1 MKKKLVILS
10 IGMLPL
16 VATHAQQ
23 QDTTLVRTVVVENEY
38 NPTVM
43 DASKINVLPKVEEP
57 TVPKTHID
65 YANSIRPLS
74 AWNYQAMQ
82 PIVKDWKADA
92 AYRGYLRAGYGN
104 NGNVDARLGYLWDI
118 SKKDRLNLSAS
129 FGGWNGDM
137 RGWHWQEN
145 NWMGNDWTSRLY
157 NTQVGLDYKHAFK
170 KVDLML
176 GGKYRSQ
183 VFTYMPI
190 SNWIYDEIPG
200 ETAYRAPATTRQHQT
215 LGNGYIGFASTD
227 KDMPIQFAAE
237 VGMRYFKMKYA
248 TMYQK
253 DGNENNLYVKGN
265 VWKKIDDESRA
276 GLKVKFDNYSY
287 SSESMDGATAL
298 DLNPHYGYE
307 NDDWRV
313 RLGANVDWWSGV
325 YNIGTGDENK
335 IYVSPDLSM
344 EHFFADSYVFYAK
357 AGGGRQTNSF
367 YQLTTQYS
375 PYWITRDLLLTYVAL
390 DAALGIKGSPVN
402 GLWFNLSGG
411 YKITENDF
419 VPVGLTAD
427 YDAYFASVTD
437 CKTKLF
443 YGTGELKYDFKDVWN
458 MYLKGTYYSWK
469 AEDMMLSS
477 TPDAVD
483 SDALGL
489 LPEFEINAGVGFK
502 VLEGLKVNVGYDLV
516 KRRDG
521 DRYDPISNLH
531 AGADYALLKNVSIF
545 AKVNNLLNKEY
556 VRHDGYPAQKLNLL
570 AGVSIQF

>member
-1 MKKKLVILS
+1 MADTSLICGTGRS
-10 IGMLPL
+10 FT
-16 VATHAQQ
+16 TH
-23 QDTTLVRTVVVENEY
+23 
-38 NPTVM
+38 
-43 DASKINVLPKVEEP
+43 
-57 TVPKTHID
+57 
-65 YANSIRPLS
+65 
-74 AWNYQAMQ
+74 
-82 PIVKDWKADA
+82 
-92 AYRGYLRAGYGN
+92 
-104 NGNVDARLGYLWDI
+104 
-118 SKKDRLNLSAS
+118 
-129 FGGWNGDM
+129 
-137 RGWHWQEN
+137 
-145 NWMGNDWTSRLY
+145 
-157 NTQVGLDYKHAFK
+157 
-170 KVDLML
+170 
-176 GGKYRSQ
+176 
-183 VFTYMPI
+183 
-190 SNWIYDEIPG
+190 
-200 ETAYRAPATTRQHQT
+200 QHQT
-215 LGNGYIGFASTD
+215 LANGYIGFASTD

-237 VGMRYFKMKYA
+237 AGMRYFKMKYA

-253 DGNENNLYVKGN
+253 DGNENNLYVKGD
-265 VWKKIDDESRA
+265 VWKKIGDESRA

-287 SSESMDGATAL
+287 SSESMDGATAV
-298 DLNPHYGYE
+298 DLNPYYGYE

-335 IYVSPDLSM
+335 IYVSPDVSV

-357 AGGGRQTNSF
+357 AEGSRQTNSF
-367 YQLTTQYS
+367 YQLTTHYS
-375 PYWITRDLLLTYVAL
+375 PYWMTRDLLPTYVAL
-390 DAALGIKGSPVN
+390 DAALGIKGSPMN
-402 GLWFNLSGG
+402 GLWFHLSGG

-469 AEDMMLSS
+469 SEGMMLST
-477 TPDAVD
+477 TPDAADQDV
-483 SDALGL
+483 LGL

-521 DRYDPISNLH
+521 DRFDPISNLH

-570 AGVSIQF
+570 AGVSLQF

>member
-1 MKKKLVILS
+1 MKKKLIIAGL
-10 IGMLPL
+10 GMLPCL
-16 VATHAQQ
+16 AASAQQ

-65 YANSIRPLS
+65 YSATVRPVS
-74 AWNYQAMQ
+74 AWNYQAMN
-82 PIVKDWKADA
+82 PIVKEWKADA

-104 NGNVDARLGYLWDI
+104 NGNVDAQLGYLWDI
-118 SKKDRLNLSAS
+118 SKKDRLNLEAS

-137 RGWHWQEN
+137 RGWNWQEDS
-145 NWMGNDWTSRLY
+145 WMGNDWTSRLY

-183 VFTYMPI
+183 VFNYMPHVMAEFMCGTGR
-190 SNWIYDEIPG
+190 SF
-200 ETAYRAPATTRQHQT
+200 TTHQHQT
-215 LGNGYIGFASTD
+215 LANGYIGFASTD

-237 VGMRYFKMKYA
+237 AGMRYFKMKYA

-253 DGNENNLYVKGN
+253 DGNENNLYVKGD
-265 VWKKIDDESRA
+265 VWKKIGDESRA

-287 SSESMDGATAL
+287 SSESMDGATAV
-298 DLNPHYGYE
+298 DLNPYYGYE

-335 IYVSPDLSM
+335 IYVSPDVSV

-375 PYWITRDLLLTYVAL
+375 PYWMTRGLLPTYVAL

-402 GLWFNLSGG
+402 GLWFHLSGG

-419 VPVGLTAD
+419 VPVGLTVD
-427 YDAYFASVTD
+427 YDAYFASVID

-469 AEDMMLSS
+469 SEGMMLST
-477 TPDAVD
+477 TPDAADQDV
-483 SDALGL
+483 LGL

-570 AGVSIQF
+570 AGVSLQF